1 MTRPNILY
9 ISSHDTGRFIQPY
22 GQPVETP
29 NLQRLAE
36 GGVLFRQAFCA
47 GPTCSPSRAAL
58 LTGSYPHENGMLG
71 LAHRGFAL
79 NDYSQHLCRTLR
91 NAGYT
96 TALAGFQH
104 VAEDP
109 AVIGYDRI
117 IAPDEGDGGD
127 LRAAA
132 AAARF
137 IEGEPPRPFYLEVGF
152 HDTHR
157 EFPEVAKEDARCE
170 APPPYFPDTPETRYD
185 FACFKASARRLD
197 ENVGR
202 VLDALDRSGMAENT
216 LVIYATDHGIAFP
229 RMKCNLT
236 DGGIGVAMIMRGP
249 GGFSGGK
256 VVDSLISHV
265 DLFPTLCDL
274 LEIEKPPWLSGLS
287 FLPVVEGKAGSV
299 RDEIFAGV
307 TYHAAY
313 EPQRCV
319 RNGRWKYIRRF
330 GDRRRVVLPNCD
342 DCPTKTLWMENG
354 WADMEHPQ
362 EALYDLVFDPQES
375 DNLAADPGRA
385 GILADMRAKLEAY
398 MVQTSDPLL
407 DGPVPAPA
415 GARAN
420 DPDGISPAEKPMVL

>member
-1 MTRPNILY
+1 M
-9 ISSHDTGRFIQPY
+9 
-22 GQPVETP
+22 ETP

-71 LAHRGFAL
+71 LAHRGFSL
-79 NDYSQHLCRTLR
+79 NDYSWHLARTLR
-91 NAGYT
+91 AAGYT
-96 TALAGFQH
+96 AALAGFQH
-104 VAEDP
+104 VAAE
-109 AVIGYDRI
+109 ASVIGYDAI
-117 IAPDEGDGGD
+117 IAPDDGDDGDGK
-127 LRAAA
+127 AATA
-132 AAARF
+132 TARF
-137 IEGEPPRPFYLEVGF
+137 IESAPPEPFYLEVGF

-157 EFPEVAKEDARCE
+157 EFPEPSDDDARWG
-170 APPPYFPDTPETRYD
+170 APPPYFADTPETRYD

-197 ENVGR
+197 ASVGG
-202 VLDALDRSGMAENT
+202 VLDALDRSGLADRT

-256 VVDSLISHV
+256 MIDSLVSHV

-274 LEIEKPPWLSGLS
+274 LEIEKPSWLSGVS
-287 FLPVVEGKAGSV
+287 FLPVVRGTADRA
-299 RDEIFAGV
+299 RDEIFACV

-319 RNGRWKYIRRF
+319 RTGRWKYIRRF
-330 GDRRRVVLPNCD
+330 GERRRVVLPNCGD
-342 DCPTKTLWMENG
+342 GPTKTLWMENG
-354 WADMEHPQ
+354 WAETELP
-362 EALYDLVFDPQES
+362 EETLYDLAFDPQET
-375 DNLAADPGRA
+375 DNLAGDRERA
-385 GILADMRAKLEAY
+385 EVLSDMRSRLDRWMEE
-398 MVQTSDPLL
+398 TGDPLL
-407 DGPVPAPA
+407 SGPVPAPA

-420 DPDGISPAEKPMVL
+420 DPDGISPTETPMVL